1 MIPLSDE
8 ATVRGTLQKVWSS
21 EFGVRSDG
29 ECDSALH
36 IPHSALNIRQVVG

>member
-8 ATVRGTLQKVWSS
+8 ATVRGTLQKVWSL
-21 EFGVRSDG
+21 EFGVMWN
-29 ECDSALH
+29 A